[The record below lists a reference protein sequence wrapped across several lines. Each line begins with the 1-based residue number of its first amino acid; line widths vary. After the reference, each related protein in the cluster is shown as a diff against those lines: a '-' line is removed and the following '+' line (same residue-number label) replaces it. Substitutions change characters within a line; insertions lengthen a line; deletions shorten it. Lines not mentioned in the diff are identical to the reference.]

1 MKLKCLLPLLLLL
14 MIAGC
19 STSTSQEEINP
30 LRIGLLPNM
39 DSVTI
44 AAAYELGFFENHGV
58 DVELEVFS
66 SARDRDAAFQTGHLD
81 GAAVDLISVGLL
93 NEGGFPVRATTVTTA
108 HYTLIATPQ
117 YEDLASLE
125 GATVLISNHTAI
137 DFVMDQMLVAHGFE
151 WDHIVREEI
160 PNIPTRFEMVR
171 NTQADATLISE
182 PFATMAAAAGL
193 TTITDTFE
201 IDFNPLVLAFSDEVI
216 NTRTEELRA
225 FFLAY
230 NEAADYLNSNPM
242 EAHLDLI
249 VDLIGFP
256 NDVINHIELPTF
268 LKSELPSQELI
279 EIAILWLTDRGLI
292 SDGYETEMFLPD
304 VDLY

>member
-1 MKLKCLLPLLLLL
+1 MKLKFLLPISLL
-14 MIAGC
+14 IIVVGC
-19 STSTSQEEINP
+19 STNTSQEELSP
-30 LRIGLLPNM
+30 LRIGLMPNM

-58 DVELEVFS
+58 EVALVPFS
-66 SARDRDAAFQTGHLD
+66 SARDRDAAFQTGNLD
-81 GAAVDLISVGLL
+81 GAAVDLISVGVL

-125 GATVLISNHTAI
+125 DATVLISNHTAI
-137 DFVMDQMLVAHGFE
+137 DFIMDQMLEAHGLE

-171 NTQADATLISE
+171 NNQADATLISE
-182 PFATMAAAAGL
+182 PFAAMAAAEGL
-193 TTITDTFE
+193 TVITDTFE
-201 IDFNPLVLAFSDEVI
+201 IDFNPLVLAFSDDVI

-230 NEAADYLNSNPM
+230 NEAVDYLNSSSM
-242 EAHLDLI
+242 EANLDLI

-268 LKSELPSQELI
+268 LKSELPSDEII
-279 EIAILWLTDRGLI
+279 ERAIRWLVDRGLI
-292 SDGYETEMFLPD
+292 SDHYETHMFLPN